1 MEIYEVSED
10 TAAIIAT
17 VNELS
22 DNVVAAVIVIA
33 ALVGMILGYLAMSE
47 LLKIWID

>member
-1 MEIYEVSED
+1 MDIYEVSED
-10 TAAIIAT
+10 TAAIIVS